1 MVINSE
7 LNALAGFRTSYSLG
21 SHNPEESC
29 KSSDFSAFK
38 IIIFIINDNNLIRI
52 VCGLLYALYM

>member
-21 SHNPEESC
+21 SRIAEEPC
-29 KSSDFSAFK
+29 KISIFSAFE
-38 IIIFIINDNNLIRI
+38 III
-52 VCGLLYALYM
+52 